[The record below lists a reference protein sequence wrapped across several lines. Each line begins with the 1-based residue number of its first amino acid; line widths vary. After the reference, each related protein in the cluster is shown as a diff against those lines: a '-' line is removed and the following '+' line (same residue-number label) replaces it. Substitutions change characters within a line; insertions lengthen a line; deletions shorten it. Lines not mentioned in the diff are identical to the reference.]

1 MKRLEKGVIGLI
13 LVIFAGTV
21 IMAVSSGGQKAE
33 SSSDAFDTSEY
44 RKAVKST
51 DNHHFKKNMKV
62 ELSGK
67 KSKITGILPKTPTS
81 VSLLK
86 QWESKKVDLDFTA
99 SKKDSVLISK
109 QTVKLPTPKGQELT
123 HATVGEIGYDP
134 DSDKVLI
141 FVTDKNYSREFYPLG
156 NLKRNEPSPASLS
169 ADQDPLE
176 FSFKD

>member
-1 MKRLEKGVIGLI
+1 MRRLEKGVIGLI

-51 DNHHFKKNMKV
+51 DNHHFKNMKV

-67 KSKITGILPKTPTS
+67 KSKR
-81 VSLLK
+81 
-86 QWESKKVDLDFTA
+86 VDLDFTA

-109 QTVKLPTPKGQELT
+109 QTVKLLTPKGQELT

-141 FVTDKNYSREFYPLG
+141 FASDKNYSRGFYPLG

>member
-51 DNHHFKKNMKV
+51 DNHHFKNMKV

-141 FVTDKNYSREFYPLG
+141 FASDKNYSRGFYPLG

-176 FSFKD
+176 LSFKD

>member
-51 DNHHFKKNMKV
+51 DNHHFKNMKV

-67 KSKITGILPKTPTS
+67 KSKR
-81 VSLLK
+81 
-86 QWESKKVDLDFTA
+86 VDLGFTA

-109 QTVKLPTPKGQELT
+109 QTVKLLTPKGQELT

-141 FVTDKNYSREFYPLG
+141 FASDKNYSRGPLG

>member
-1 MKRLEKGVIGLI
+1 MKRLEKGIIGLI
-13 LVIFAGTV
+13 LVIFAGTA

-51 DNHHFKKNMKV
+51 DNHHFKNMKV
-62 ELSGK
+62 ELSGE
-67 KSKITGILPKTPTS
+67 KSKITGILPKTPTT

-86 QWESKKVDLDFTA
+86 QWKSKKVDLDFTV
-99 SKKDSVLISK
+99 SKKDRMLISK

-123 HATVGEIGYDP
+123 HAMDGEIGYDP
-134 DSDKVLI
+134 DSNKVLI
-141 FVTDKNYSREFYPLG
+141 FASDKNYSRGFYSLG

-176 FSFKD
+176 FSFTD

>member
-1 MKRLEKGVIGLI
+1 MKRLEKEVIGLI

-51 DNHHFKKNMKV
+51 DNHHFKNMKV

-67 KSKITGILPKTPTS
+67 KSKR
-81 VSLLK
+81 
-86 QWESKKVDLDFTA
+86 VDLDFTA

-109 QTVKLPTPKGQELT
+109 QTVKLLTPKGQELI

-141 FVTDKNYSREFYPLG
+141 FASDKNYSRGFYPLG

>member
-13 LVIFAGTV
+13 LAIFAGTV

-33 SSSDAFDTSEY
+33 NSSDAFDTSEY

-51 DNHHFKKNMKV
+51 DNHHFKNMKV
-62 ELSGK
+62 ELSGE
-67 KSKITGILPKTPTS
+67 KSKITGILPK
-81 VSLLK
+81 
-86 QWESKKVDLDFTA
+86 QWKSKKVDLDFTD
-99 SKKDSVLISK
+99 SKKDSILISK

-123 HATVGEIGYDP
+123 HAMAGEIGYDP
-134 DSDKVLI
+134 ASDKVLI
-141 FVTDKNYSREFYPLG
+141 FASDKNYSRGFYSLG
-156 NLKRNEPSPASLS
+156 HLKRNEPSPASLS

>member
-51 DNHHFKKNMKV
+51 DNQHFKNMKV

-67 KSKITGILPKTPTS
+67 KSKR
-81 VSLLK
+81 
-86 QWESKKVDLDFTA
+86 VDLDFTA

-109 QTVKLPTPKGQELT
+109 QTVKLLTPKGQELT
-123 HATVGEIGYDP
+123 HAMVGEIGYDP

-141 FVTDKNYSREFYPLG
+141 FASDKNYSRGFYPLG

>member
-1 MKRLEKGVIGLI
+1 MI

-51 DNHHFKKNMKV
+51 DNHHFKNMKV

-67 KSKITGILPKTPTS
+67 KSKR
-81 VSLLK
+81 
-86 QWESKKVDLDFTA
+86 VDLDFTA

-109 QTVKLPTPKGQELT
+109 QTVKLLTPKGQELT

-141 FVTDKNYSREFYPLG
+141 FASDKNYSRGFYPLG

>member
-51 DNHHFKKNMKV
+51 DNHHFKNMKV

-67 KSKITGILPKTPTS
+67 KSKR
-81 VSLLK
+81 
-86 QWESKKVDLDFTA
+86 VDLDFTA

-109 QTVKLPTPKGQELT
+109 QTVKLLTPKGQELT
-123 HATVGEIGYDP
+123 HAMVGEIGYDP

-141 FVTDKNYSREFYPLG
+141 FASDKNYSRGFYPLG

>member
-51 DNHHFKKNMKV
+51 DNHHFKNMKV

-67 KSKITGILPKTPTS
+67 KSKR
-81 VSLLK
+81 
-86 QWESKKVDLDFTA
+86 VD
-99 SKKDSVLISK
+99 
-109 QTVKLPTPKGQELT
+109 P
-123 HATVGEIGYDP
+123 
-134 DSDKVLI
+134 
-141 FVTDKNYSREFYPLG
+141 
-156 NLKRNEPSPASLS
+156 
-169 ADQDPLE
+169 
-176 FSFKD
+176 

>member
-51 DNHHFKKNMKV
+51 DNHHFKNMKV

-67 KSKITGILPKTPTS
+67 KSKR
-81 VSLLK
+81 
-86 QWESKKVDLDFTA
+86 VDLDFTA

-109 QTVKLPTPKGQELT
+109 QTVKLLTPKGQELT

-141 FVTDKNYSREFYPLG
+141 FASDKNYSRGFYPLG
-156 NLKRNEPSPASLS
+156 NLKRNEPSQASLS

>member
-13 LVIFAGTV
+13 LAIFAGTV

-33 SSSDAFDTSEY
+33 NSSDAFDASEY

-51 DNHHFKKNMKV
+51 DNHHFKNMKV

-67 KSKITGILPKTPTS
+67 KSKITGILPKSLTS

-86 QWESKKVDLDFTA
+86 QWKKKVDLNFKA
-99 SKKDSVLISK
+99 SKKDGLLVSTQKVA
-109 QTVKLPTPKGQELT
+109 LPTPKGQELT
-123 HATVGEIGYDP
+123 HALTGEIGYDP

-141 FVTDKNYSREFYPLG
+141 FASEKEYKQGFYPLG
-156 NLKRNEPSPASLS
+156 RLKKDGPSSVSLS
-169 ADQDPLE
+169 AGQDPLE
-176 FSFKD
+176 FSFTD

>member
-13 LVIFAGTV
+13 LAIFAGTV

-33 SSSDAFDTSEY
+33 NSSDAFDTSEY

-51 DNHHFKKNMKV
+51 DNHHFKNMKV
-62 ELSGK
+62 ELSGEK
-67 KSKITGILPKTPTS
+67 
-81 VSLLK
+81 
-86 QWESKKVDLDFTA
+86 SKKVDLDFTD
-99 SKKDSVLISK
+99 SKKDSILISK

-123 HATVGEIGYDP
+123 HAMAGEIGYDP
-134 DSDKVLI
+134 ASDKVLI
-141 FVTDKNYSREFYPLG
+141 FASDKNYSRGFYSLG
-156 NLKRNEPSPASLS
+156 HLKRNEPSPASLS

>member
-51 DNHHFKKNMKV
+51 DNHHFKNMKV

-67 KSKITGILPKTPTS
+67 KSKR
-81 VSLLK
+81 
-86 QWESKKVDLDFTA
+86 VDLDFTA

-109 QTVKLPTPKGQELT
+109 QTVKLLTPKGQELT

-141 FVTDKNYSREFYPLG
+141 FASDKNYSRGFYPLG
-156 NLKRNEPSPASLS
+156 DLKRNEPSPASLS

>member
-51 DNHHFKKNMKV
+51 DNYHFKNMKV

-67 KSKITGILPKTPTS
+67 KSKR
-81 VSLLK
+81 
-86 QWESKKVDLDFTA
+86 VDLDFTA

-109 QTVKLPTPKGQELT
+109 QTVKLLTPKGQELT

-141 FVTDKNYSREFYPLG
+141 FASDKNYSRGFYPLG

>member
-51 DNHHFKKNMKV
+51 DNHHFKNMKV
-62 ELSGK
+62 ELSG
-67 KSKITGILPKTPTS
+67 
-81 VSLLK
+81 
-86 QWESKKVDLDFTA
+86 
-99 SKKDSVLISK
+99 KKDSVLISK
-109 QTVKLPTPKGQELT
+109 QTVKLLTPKGQELT
-123 HATVGEIGYDP
+123 HATVCEIGYDP

-141 FVTDKNYSREFYPLG
+141 FASDKNYSRGFYPLG
-156 NLKRNEPSPASLS
+156 NLKRNEPSPAS
-169 ADQDPLE
+169 
-176 FSFKD
+176 

>member
-51 DNHHFKKNMKV
+51 DNHHFKNMKV
-62 ELSGK
+62 ELSG
-67 KSKITGILPKTPTS
+67 
-81 VSLLK
+81 
-86 QWESKKVDLDFTA
+86 
-99 SKKDSVLISK
+99 KKDSVLISK
-109 QTVKLPTPKGQELT
+109 QTVKLLTPKGQELT
-123 HATVGEIGYDP
+123 HATVCEIGYDP

-141 FVTDKNYSREFYPLG
+141 FASDKNYSRGFYPLG

-176 FSFKD
+176 FSFKASA

>member
-51 DNHHFKKNMKV
+51 DNHHFKNMKV
-62 ELSGK
+62 ELSG
-67 KSKITGILPKTPTS
+67 
-81 VSLLK
+81 
-86 QWESKKVDLDFTA
+86 
-99 SKKDSVLISK
+99 KKDSVLISK
-109 QTVKLPTPKGQELT
+109 QTVKLLTPKGQELT
-123 HATVGEIGYDP
+123 HATVCEIGYDP

-141 FVTDKNYSREFYPLG
+141 FASDKNYSRGFYPLG

>member
-1 MKRLEKGVIGLI
+1 MKRLEKEVIGLI

-51 DNHHFKKNMKV
+51 DNHHFKNMKV

-67 KSKITGILPKTPTS
+67 KSKR
-81 VSLLK
+81 
-86 QWESKKVDLDFTA
+86 VDLDFTA

-109 QTVKLPTPKGQELT
+109 QTVKLLTHKGQELT
-123 HATVGEIGYDP
+123 HAMVGEIGYDP

-141 FVTDKNYSREFYPLG
+141 FASDKNYSRGFYPLG

>member
-51 DNHHFKKNMKV
+51 DNHHFKNMKV

-67 KSKITGILPKTPTS
+67 KSKR
-81 VSLLK
+81 
-86 QWESKKVDLDFTA
+86 VDLDFTA

-109 QTVKLPTPKGQELT
+109 QTVKLLTPKGQELT

-141 FVTDKNYSREFYPLG
+141 FASDKNYSRGFYPLG
-156 NLKRNEPSPASLS
+156 NLKRNDPSPASLS

>member
-51 DNHHFKKNMKV
+51 DNHHFKNMKV

-67 KSKITGILPKTPTS
+67 KSKR
-81 VSLLK
+81 
-86 QWESKKVDLDFTA
+86 VDLDFTA

-109 QTVKLPTPKGQELT
+109 QTVKLLTPKGQELT
-123 HATVGEIGYDP
+123 HATVGEIGYAP

-141 FVTDKNYSREFYPLG
+141 FASDKNYSRGFYPLG

>member
-51 DNHHFKKNMKV
+51 DNHHFKNMKV

-67 KSKITGILPKTPTS
+67 KSKR
-81 VSLLK
+81 
-86 QWESKKVDLDFTA
+86 VDLDFTA

-109 QTVKLPTPKGQELT
+109 QTVKLLTPKGQELT

-141 FVTDKNYSREFYPLG
+141 FASDKNYSRGLYPLG

>member
-13 LVIFAGTV
+13 LVIFAGTA
-21 IMAVSSGGQKAE
+21 IMAFSSGGQKAE

-51 DNHHFKKNMKV
+51 DNHHFKNMKV
-62 ELSGK
+62 ELSGE
-67 KSKITGILPKTPTS
+67 KSKITGILPKTPTT

-86 QWESKKVDLDFTA
+86 QWKSKKVDLDFTA
-99 SKKDSVLISK
+99 SKKDNVLISK

-123 HATVGEIGYDP
+123 HAMAGEIGYDP

-141 FVTDKNYSREFYPLG
+141 FASDKNYSRGFYSLG
-156 NLKRNEPSPASLS
+156 HLKRNEPSPASLS

>member
-51 DNHHFKKNMKV
+51 DNYHFKNMNV
-62 ELSGK
+62 ELSG
-67 KSKITGILPKTPTS
+67 
-81 VSLLK
+81 
-86 QWESKKVDLDFTA
+86 
-99 SKKDSVLISK
+99 KKDSVLISK
-109 QTVKLPTPKGQELT
+109 QTVKLLTPKGQELT
-123 HATVGEIGYDP
+123 HATVCEIGYDP

-141 FVTDKNYSREFYPLG
+141 FASDKNYSRGFYPLG

>member
-51 DNHHFKKNMKV
+51 DNLHFKNMKV

-67 KSKITGILPKTPTS
+67 KSKR
-81 VSLLK
+81 
-86 QWESKKVDLDFTA
+86 VDLDFTA

-109 QTVKLPTPKGQELT
+109 QTVKLLTPKGQELT

-141 FVTDKNYSREFYPLG
+141 FASDKNYSRGFYPLG

>member
-1 MKRLEKGVIGLI
+1 MKRLEKEVIGLI

-51 DNHHFKKNMKV
+51 DNHHFKNMKV

-67 KSKITGILPKTPTS
+67 KSKR
-81 VSLLK
+81 
-86 QWESKKVDLDFTA
+86 VDLDFTA

-109 QTVKLPTPKGQELT
+109 QIVKLLTPKGQELT

-141 FVTDKNYSREFYPLG
+141 FASDKNYSRGFYPLG

>member
-1 MKRLEKGVIGLI
+1 MKRLEKRVIGLI

-51 DNHHFKKNMKV
+51 DNHHFKNMKV
-62 ELSGK
+62 ELSG
-67 KSKITGILPKTPTS
+67 
-81 VSLLK
+81 
-86 QWESKKVDLDFTA
+86 
-99 SKKDSVLISK
+99 KKDSVLISK
-109 QTVKLPTPKGQELT
+109 QTVKLLTPKGQELT
-123 HATVGEIGYDP
+123 HATVCEIGYDP

-141 FVTDKNYSREFYPLG
+141 FASDKNYSRGFYPLG

>member
-51 DNHHFKKNMKV
+51 DNHQFKNMKV

-67 KSKITGILPKTPTS
+67 KSKR
-81 VSLLK
+81 
-86 QWESKKVDLDFTA
+86 VDLDFTA

-109 QTVKLPTPKGQELT
+109 QTVKLLTPKGQELT

-141 FVTDKNYSREFYPLG
+141 FASDKNYSRGFYPLG
-156 NLKRNEPSPASLS
+156 NLNRNEPSPASLS

>member
-51 DNHHFKKNMKV
+51 DNHHFKNMKV

-67 KSKITGILPKTPTS
+67 KSKR
-81 VSLLK
+81 
-86 QWESKKVDLDFTA
+86 VDLDFTA

-109 QTVKLPTPKGQELT
+109 QTVKLLTPKGQELT

-141 FVTDKNYSREFYPLG
+141 FASDKNCSRGFYPLG

>member
-1 MKRLEKGVIGLI
+1 MKRLEKEVIGLI

-51 DNHHFKKNMKV
+51 DNHHFKNMKV

-67 KSKITGILPKTPTS
+67 KSKR
-81 VSLLK
+81 
-86 QWESKKVDLDFTA
+86 VDLDFTA

-109 QTVKLPTPKGQELT
+109 QTVKLLTPKGQELT

-141 FVTDKNYSREFYPLG
+141 FASDKNYSRGFYPLG

>member
-51 DNHHFKKNMKV
+51 DNHHFKNMKV

-67 KSKITGILPKTPTS
+67 KSKR
-81 VSLLK
+81 
-86 QWESKKVDLDFTA
+86 VDLDFTA

-141 FVTDKNYSREFYPLG
+141 FASDKNYSRGFYPLG